1 MKVGIIGGSGLY
13 NLKELDKVK
22 NIQNDTP
29 LGKPSSDFLTG
40 EVHDIPLVFIPRH
53 GIGHVLLP
61 TEIPFRANIWGLK
74 KLGVTHLISVG
85 AVGSLKE
92 EIIPGH
98 IVFPDQF
105 IDLTRHRTSTF
116 FGNGVVAHVQFG
128 DPVCPK
134 LCEKLVKAAQVVGAT
149 IHLGGTYIC
158 MEGPAFSSRAESLL
172 YRSWGADVIGMTNAQ
187 EAKLAREAEMAFASI
202 ALATDYDCWHPDHDA
217 VTVEQVSKIMAQNTL
232 VAKEIIDEFA
242 IKFPQHREACSSGAD
257 TALDGAIMSSLQSLA
272 TEELE
277 KFTAIAGRLLNE
289 QEGK

>member
-13 NLKELDKVK
+13 NLKELEKVD
-22 NIQNDTP
+22 NVQLDTP
-29 LGKPSSDFLTG
+29 FGKPSSDFLTG
-40 EVHDIPLVFIPRH
+40 EVHDIPVVFIPRH

-116 FGNGVVAHVQFG
+116 FGNGIVAHVQFG
-128 DPVCPK
+128 DPVCSK
-134 LCEKLVKAAQVVGAT
+134 LSEKLVQSAQTVGAS

-187 EAKLAREAEMAFASI
+187 EAKLAREAEMSFASI
-202 ALATDYDCWHPDHDA
+202 ALATDYDCWHVSESEVNVDDIIKVMHENVETARRIIVETMRNLTPDFPNPQQDA
-217 VTVEQVSKIMAQNTL
+217 LKFALLTDKSKI
-232 VAKEIIDEFA
+232 
-242 IKFPQHREACSSGAD
+242 PQKTRND
-257 TALDGAIMSSLQSLA
+257 LDLFISRYLD
-272 TEELE
+272 
-277 KFTAIAGRLLNE
+277 
-289 QEGK
+289 

>member
-13 NLKELDKVK
+13 NLKELDKVN
-22 NIQNDTP
+22 NIQIDTP
-29 LGKPSSDFLTG
+29 FGKPSSDFLTG
-40 EVHDIPLVFIPRH
+40 EVHDIPVVFIPRH

-116 FGNGVVAHVQFG
+116 FGNGIVAHVQFG

-134 LCEKLVKAAQVVGAT
+134 LSEKLVQSAQTVGAN

-158 MEGPAFSSRAESLL
+158 IEGPAFSSRAESLL

-187 EAKLAREAEMAFASI
+187 EAKLAREAEIAFASI
-202 ALATDYDCWHPDHDA
+202 ALATDYDCWHISESEVNVEDIIKVMHENVETARRIIVETLRNLPPDFPNSQQDA
-217 VTVEQVSKIMAQNTL
+217 LKFSLITEKSKIPQKTR
-232 VAKEIIDEFA
+232 ID
-242 IKFPQHREACSSGAD
+242 
-257 TALDGAIMSSLQSLA
+257 LD
-272 TEELE
+272 
-277 KFTAIAGRLLNE
+277 LLLS
-289 QEGK
+289 KYLD

>member
-13 NLKELDKVK
+13 NLKELDKVN
-22 NIQNDTP
+22 NIQIDTP
-29 LGKPSSDFLTG
+29 FGKPSSDFLTG
-40 EVHDIPLVFIPRH
+40 EVHDIPVVFIPRH

-116 FGNGVVAHVQFG
+116 FGNGIVAHVQFG

-134 LCEKLVKAAQVVGAT
+134 LSEKLVQSAQTLGAS

-187 EAKLAREAEMAFASI
+187 EAKLAREAEMSFASI
-202 ALATDYDCWHPDHDA
+202 ALATDYDCWHVSESEVNVDDIIKVMHENVETARRIIVETMRNLTPDFPNSQQDA
-217 VTVEQVSKIMAQNTL
+217 LKFALLTDKSKI
-232 VAKEIIDEFA
+232 
-242 IKFPQHREACSSGAD
+242 PQKTRND
-257 TALDGAIMSSLQSLA
+257 LDLFISRYLD
-272 TEELE
+272 
-277 KFTAIAGRLLNE
+277 
-289 QEGK
+289 

>member
-13 NLKELDKVK
+13 NLKELDKVN
-22 NIQNDTP
+22 NIQIDTP
-29 LGKPSSDFLTG
+29 FGKPSSDFLTG
-40 EVHDIPLVFIPRH
+40 EVHDIPVVFIPRH

-116 FGNGVVAHVQFG
+116 FGNGIVAHVQFG

-134 LCEKLVKAAQVVGAT
+134 LSEKLVQSAQTVGAS

-187 EAKLAREAEMAFASI
+187 EAKLAREAEMSFASI
-202 ALATDYDCWHPDHDA
+202 ALATDYDCWHVSESEVNVDDIIKVMHENVETARRIIVETMSNLTNDFPNYQQDA
-217 VTVEQVSKIMAQNTL
+217 LKFALLTEKSKI
-232 VAKEIIDEFA
+232 
-242 IKFPQHREACSSGAD
+242 PQKTRND
-257 TALDGAIMSSLQSLA
+257 LDLFISKYLD
-272 TEELE
+272 
-277 KFTAIAGRLLNE
+277 
-289 QEGK
+289 

>member
-13 NLKELDKVK
+13 NLKELEKVDKV
-22 NIQNDTP
+22 QLDTP
-29 LGKPSSDFLTG
+29 FGKPSSDFLTG
-40 EVHDIPLVFIPRH
+40 EVHNIPVIFIPRH
-53 GIGHVLLP
+53 GLGHVLLP

-85 AVGSLKE
+85 AVGSLKQ

-134 LCEKLVKAAQVVGAT
+134 LSEKLVQAARAVGAT
-149 IHLGGTYIC
+149 FHLGGTYIC

-202 ALATDYDCWHPDHDA
+202 ALATDYDCWHVSESEVNVEDIIKVMHENVETARRIIVETLRNLPPDFPNSQQDA
-217 VTVEQVSKIMAQNTL
+217 LKFALITEKSKI
-232 VAKEIIDEFA
+232 
-242 IKFPQHREACSSGAD
+242 PQKTRSD
-257 TALDGAIMSSLQSLA
+257 LD
-272 TEELE
+272 
-277 KFTAIAGRLLNE
+277 LLLS
-289 QEGK
+289 KYLD

>member
-1 MKVGIIGGSGLY
+1 MKIGIIGGSGLY
-13 NLKELDKVK
+13 NLKELDKVN
-22 NIQNDTP
+22 NIQIDTP
-29 LGKPSSDFLTG
+29 FGKPSSDFLTG
-40 EVHDIPLVFIPRH
+40 EVHDIPVVFIPRH

-116 FGNGVVAHVQFG
+116 FGNGIVAHVQFG

-134 LCEKLVKAAQVVGAT
+134 LSEKLVQSAQTVGAS

-187 EAKLAREAEMAFASI
+187 EAKLAREAEMSFASI
-202 ALATDYDCWHPDHDA
+202 ALATDYDCWHVSESEVNVEDIIKVMHENVETARRIIVETMRNLTPDFPNPQQDA
-217 VTVEQVSKIMAQNTL
+217 LKFALLTDKSKI
-232 VAKEIIDEFA
+232 
-242 IKFPQHREACSSGAD
+242 PQKTRND
-257 TALDGAIMSSLQSLA
+257 LDLFISRYLD
-272 TEELE
+272 
-277 KFTAIAGRLLNE
+277 
-289 QEGK
+289 

>member
-13 NLKELDKVK
+13 NLKELDKVN
-22 NIQNDTP
+22 NIQIDTP
-29 LGKPSSDFLTG
+29 FGKPSSDFLTG
-40 EVHDIPLVFIPRH
+40 EVHDIPVVFIPRH

-116 FGNGVVAHVQFG
+116 FGNGIVAHVQFG
-128 DPVCPK
+128 EPVCPK
-134 LCEKLVKAAQVVGAT
+134 LSEKLVQSAQTVGAS

-158 MEGPAFSSRAESLL
+158 MEGPAFSSRAESML

-187 EAKLAREAEMAFASI
+187 EAKLAREAEMSFASI
-202 ALATDYDCWHPDHDA
+202 ALATDYDCWHVSESEVNVDDIIKVMHENVETARRIIVETMRNLTPDFPNSQQDA
-217 VTVEQVSKIMAQNTL
+217 LKFALLTEKSKI
-232 VAKEIIDEFA
+232 
-242 IKFPQHREACSSGAD
+242 PQKTRND
-257 TALDGAIMSSLQSLA
+257 LDLFISRYLD
-272 TEELE
+272 
-277 KFTAIAGRLLNE
+277 
-289 QEGK
+289 

>member
-13 NLKELDKVK
+13 NLKELEKVD
-22 NIQNDTP
+22 NVQLDTP
-29 LGKPSSDFLTG
+29 FGKPSSDFLTG
-40 EVHDIPLVFIPRH
+40 EVYDIPVIFIPRH
-53 GIGHVLLP
+53 GLGHLLMP

-98 IVFPDQF
+98 MVFPDQF

-116 FGNGVVAHVQFG
+116 FGNGVVAHVQLG

-134 LCEKLVKAAQVVGAT
+134 LCEKLVQAAQTVGAN

-158 MEGPAFSSRAESLL
+158 MEGPAFSTRAESLL

-202 ALATDYDCWHPDHDA
+202 ALATDYDCWHVSESEVNVEDIIMVMHENVETARRIIVETLRNLSPDFPNSQQDA
-217 VTVEQVSKIMAQNTL
+217 LKFALITEKSKI
-232 VAKEIIDEFA
+232 
-242 IKFPQHREACSSGAD
+242 PQKSRRD
-257 TALDGAIMSSLQSLA
+257 LD
-272 TEELE
+272 
-277 KFTAIAGRLLNE
+277 LLLS
-289 QEGK
+289 KYLD

>member
-13 NLKELDKVK
+13 NLKELEKVE
-22 NIQNDTP
+22 NVQLDTP
-29 LGKPSSDFLTG
+29 FGKPSSDFLTG
-40 EVHDIPLVFIPRH
+40 EVHDIPVIFIPRH
-53 GIGHVLLP
+53 GLGHALLP

-98 IVFPDQF
+98 MVFPDQF

-134 LCEKLVKAAQVVGAT
+134 LCEKLVQAAQTVGANM
-149 IHLGGTYIC
+149 HLGGTYIC

-202 ALATDYDCWHPDHDA
+202 ALATDYDCWHVSESEVNVEDIIKVMHENVETARRIIVETLRNLPPDFANSQQDA
-217 VTVEQVSKIMAQNTL
+217 LKFSLITEKSKI
-232 VAKEIIDEFA
+232 
-242 IKFPQHREACSSGAD
+242 PQKTRSD
-257 TALDGAIMSSLQSLA
+257 LD
-272 TEELE
+272 
-277 KFTAIAGRLLNE
+277 LLLS
-289 QEGK
+289 KYLD

>member
-1 MKVGIIGGSGLY
+1 MKIGIIGGSGLY
-13 NLKELDKVK
+13 NLKELEKVDKV
-22 NIQNDTP
+22 QLDTP
-29 LGKPSSDFLTG
+29 FGEPSSDFLTG
-40 EVHDIPLVFIPRH
+40 EVHNIPVIFIPRH
-53 GIGHVLLP
+53 GLGHVLLP

-98 IVFPDQF
+98 MVFPDQF

-116 FGNGVVAHVQFG
+116 FGNGVVGHVQFG

-134 LCEKLVKAAQVVGAT
+134 LSEKLVQAAQTVGAT

-202 ALATDYDCWHPDHDA
+202 ALATDYDCWHVSESEVNVEDIIKVMHENVETARRIIVETLRNLPPDFPNSQQDA
-217 VTVEQVSKIMAQNTL
+217 LKFALITEKSKI
-232 VAKEIIDEFA
+232 
-242 IKFPQHREACSSGAD
+242 PQKTRSD
-257 TALDGAIMSSLQSLA
+257 LD
-272 TEELE
+272 
-277 KFTAIAGRLLNE
+277 LLLS
-289 QEGK
+289 KYLD

>member
-13 NLKELDKVK
+13 NLKELEKIDNV
-22 NIQNDTP
+22 QLDTP
-29 LGKPSSDFLTG
+29 FGKPSSDFLTG
-40 EVHDIPLVFIPRH
+40 EVHDIPVIFIPRH
-53 GIGHVLLP
+53 GLGHVLLP

-98 IVFPDQF
+98 MVFPDQF

-128 DPVCPK
+128 DPVCSK
-134 LCEKLVKAAQVVGAT
+134 LCEKLVQAAQAVGAT

-202 ALATDYDCWHPDHDA
+202 ALATDYDCWHVSESEVNVEDIIKVMHENVETARRIIVETLRNLPPDFPNSQQDA
-217 VTVEQVSKIMAQNTL
+217 LKFALITEKSKI
-232 VAKEIIDEFA
+232 
-242 IKFPQHREACSSGAD
+242 PQKTRSD
-257 TALDGAIMSSLQSLA
+257 LD
-272 TEELE
+272 
-277 KFTAIAGRLLNE
+277 LLLS
-289 QEGK
+289 KYLD

>member
-1 MKVGIIGGSGLY
+1 MKIGIIGGSGLY
-13 NLKELDKVK
+13 NLKELEKVDKV
-22 NIQNDTP
+22 QLDTP
-29 LGKPSSDFLTG
+29 FGEPSSDFLTG
-40 EVHDIPLVFIPRH
+40 EVHNIPVIFIPRH

-98 IVFPDQF
+98 MVFPDQF

-116 FGNGVVAHVQFG
+116 FGNGVVGHVQFG

-134 LCEKLVKAAQVVGAT
+134 LFEKLVQAAQKVGAT

-202 ALATDYDCWHPDHDA
+202 ALATDYDCWHVSESEVNVEDIIKVMHENVETARRIIVETLRNLPPDFQNSQQDA
-217 VTVEQVSKIMAQNTL
+217 LKFALITEKSKIPQNTR
-232 VAKEIIDEFA
+232 D
-242 IKFPQHREACSSGAD
+242 D
-257 TALDGAIMSSLQSLA
+257 LD
-272 TEELE
+272 
-277 KFTAIAGRLLNE
+277 LLLS
-289 QEGK
+289 KYLD

>member
-13 NLKELDKVK
+13 NLKELDKVN
-22 NIQNDTP
+22 NIQIDTP
-29 LGKPSSDFLTG
+29 FGKPSSDFLTG
-40 EVHDIPLVFIPRH
+40 ELHDIPVVFIPRH

-116 FGNGVVAHVQFG
+116 FGNGIVAHVQFG

-134 LCEKLVKAAQVVGAT
+134 LSEKLVQSAQTVGAS

-187 EAKLAREAEMAFASI
+187 EAKLAREAEMSFASI
-202 ALATDYDCWHPDHDA
+202 ALATDYDCWHVSESEVNVDDIIKVMHENVETARRIIVETMRNLTPDFPNPQQDA
-217 VTVEQVSKIMAQNTL
+217 LKYALLTDKSKI
-232 VAKEIIDEFA
+232 
-242 IKFPQHREACSSGAD
+242 PQKTRND
-257 TALDGAIMSSLQSLA
+257 LDLFISKYLD
-272 TEELE
+272 
-277 KFTAIAGRLLNE
+277 
-289 QEGK
+289 

>member
-13 NLKELDKVK
+13 NLKELDKVN
-22 NIQNDTP
+22 NIQIDTP
-29 LGKPSSDFLTG
+29 FGKPSSDFLTG
-40 EVHDIPLVFIPRH
+40 ELHDIPVVFIPRH

-116 FGNGVVAHVQFG
+116 FGNGIVAHVQFG

-134 LCEKLVKAAQVVGAT
+134 LSEKLVQSAQTVGAS

-187 EAKLAREAEMAFASI
+187 EAKLAREAEMSFASI
-202 ALATDYDCWHPDHDA
+202 ALATDYDCWHVSESEVNVDDIIKVMHENVENARRIIVETMRNLTPDFPNSQQDA
-217 VTVEQVSKIMAQNTL
+217 LKFALLTDKSKISQKTRNDL
-232 VAKEIIDEFA
+232 DLLISRYID
-242 IKFPQHREACSSGAD
+242 
-257 TALDGAIMSSLQSLA
+257 
-272 TEELE
+272 
-277 KFTAIAGRLLNE
+277 
-289 QEGK
+289 

>member
-13 NLKELDKVK
+13 NLKELDKVN
-22 NIQNDTP
+22 NIKIDTP
-29 LGKPSSDFLTG
+29 FGKPSSDFLTG
-40 EVHDIPLVFIPRH
+40 EVHDIPVVFIPRH

-116 FGNGVVAHVQFG
+116 FGNGIVAHVQFG
-128 DPVCPK
+128 EPVCPK
-134 LCEKLVKAAQVVGAT
+134 LSEKLVQSAQTVGAS

-187 EAKLAREAEMAFASI
+187 EAKLAREAEMSFASI
-202 ALATDYDCWHPDHDA
+202 ALATDYDCWHVSESEVNVDDIIKVMHENVETARRIIVETMRNLTPDFPNPQQDA
-217 VTVEQVSKIMAQNTL
+217 LKFALLTDKSKIPKKTRN
-232 VAKEIIDEFA
+232 D
-242 IKFPQHREACSSGAD
+242 
-257 TALDGAIMSSLQSLA
+257 LDLFISRYLD
-272 TEELE
+272 
-277 KFTAIAGRLLNE
+277 
-289 QEGK
+289 

>member
-13 NLKELDKVK
+13 NLKELEKVDKV
-22 NIQNDTP
+22 QLDTP
-29 LGKPSSDFLTG
+29 FGKPSSDFLAG
-40 EVHDIPLVFIPRH
+40 EVHDIPVIFIPRH
-53 GIGHVLLP
+53 GFGHALLP

-98 IVFPDQF
+98 MVFPDQF

-134 LCEKLVKAAQVVGAT
+134 LCEKLGQAAQTVGAT

-202 ALATDYDCWHPDHDA
+202 ALATDYDCWHVSESEVNVEDIIKVMHENVETARRIIVETLRNLPPNFPNSQQDA
-217 VTVEQVSKIMAQNTL
+217 LKFALITEKSKI
-232 VAKEIIDEFA
+232 
-242 IKFPQHREACSSGAD
+242 PQKTRSD
-257 TALDGAIMSSLQSLA
+257 LD
-272 TEELE
+272 
-277 KFTAIAGRLLNE
+277 LLLS
-289 QEGK
+289 KYLD

>member
-13 NLKELDKVK
+13 NLKELEKVDKV
-22 NIQNDTP
+22 QLDTP
-29 LGKPSSDFLTG
+29 FGKPSSDFLTG
-40 EVHDIPLVFIPRH
+40 EVHDIPVIFIPRH
-53 GIGHVLLP
+53 GLGHVLLP

-98 IVFPDQF
+98 MVFPNQF

-134 LCEKLVKAAQVVGAT
+134 LRDKLVHAAQAVGAT

-172 YRSWGADVIGMTNAQ
+172 YRSWGADIIGMTNAQ

-202 ALATDYDCWHPDHDA
+202 ALATDYDCWHVSESEVNVEDIIKVMHENVETARRIIVETMRNLPADFPNSQQDA
-217 VTVEQVSKIMAQNTL
+217 LKFALITEKSKIPQNTRSDL
-232 VAKEIIDEFA
+232 SLLLSKY
-242 IKFPQHREACSSGAD
+242 
-257 TALDGAIMSSLQSLA
+257 LD
-272 TEELE
+272 
-277 KFTAIAGRLLNE
+277 
-289 QEGK
+289 

>member
-13 NLKELDKVK
+13 NLKELEKVDKV
-22 NIQNDTP
+22 QLDTP
-29 LGKPSSDFLTG
+29 FGKPSSDFLTG
-40 EVHDIPLVFIPRH
+40 EVHDIPVIFIPRH
-53 GIGHVLLP
+53 GLGHLLLP

-98 IVFPDQF
+98 MVFPDQF

-134 LCEKLVKAAQVVGAT
+134 LCEKLVQAAQVVGAT

-202 ALATDYDCWHPDHDA
+202 ALATDYDCWHVSESEVNVEDIIKVMHENVETAGRIIVETLRNLTPDFPNSQQDA
-217 VTVEQVSKIMAQNTL
+217 LKFALITETSKI
-232 VAKEIIDEFA
+232 
-242 IKFPQHREACSSGAD
+242 PQKTRSD
-257 TALDGAIMSSLQSLA
+257 LD
-272 TEELE
+272 
-277 KFTAIAGRLLNE
+277 LLLS
-289 QEGK
+289 KYLD

>member
-13 NLKELDKVK
+13 NLKELEKV
-22 NIQNDTP
+22 NNVQLDTP
-29 LGKPSSDFLTG
+29 FGKPSSDFLTG
-40 EVHDIPLVFIPRH
+40 EVHDIPVIFIPRH
-53 GIGHVLLP
+53 GLGHVLLP

-98 IVFPDQF
+98 MVFPDQF

-128 DPVCPK
+128 DPVCPN
-134 LCEKLVKAAQVVGAT
+134 LSEKLVQAAQAVGAT

-187 EAKLAREAEMAFASI
+187 EAKLAREAEMAFVSI
-202 ALATDYDCWHPDHDA
+202 ALATDYDCWHVSESEVNVEDIIKVMHENVETARRIIVETLRNLPSNFPNSQKDA
-217 VTVEQVSKIMAQNTL
+217 LKFALITEKSKI
-232 VAKEIIDEFA
+232 
-242 IKFPQHREACSSGAD
+242 PQKTRSN
-257 TALDGAIMSSLQSLA
+257 LD
-272 TEELE
+272 
-277 KFTAIAGRLLNE
+277 LLLS
-289 QEGK
+289 KYLD

>member
-22 NIQNDTP
+22 NIQIDTP
-29 LGKPSSDFLTG
+29 FGKPSSDFLTG
-40 EVHDIPLVFIPRH
+40 EIHDIPVDFIPRH

-116 FGNGVVAHVQFG
+116 FGNGIVAHVQFG

-134 LCEKLVKAAQVVGAT
+134 LSEKLVQSAQTVGAS

-187 EAKLAREAEMAFASI
+187 EAKLAREAEMSFASI
-202 ALATDYDCWHPDHDA
+202 ALATDYDCWHVSESEVNVDDIIKVMHENVETARRIIVETMSNLAPDFPNPQQDA
-217 VTVEQVSKIMAQNTL
+217 LKFALLTDKSKIPKDTRNDL
-232 VAKEIIDEFA
+232 DLFLRKYID
-242 IKFPQHREACSSGAD
+242 
-257 TALDGAIMSSLQSLA
+257 
-272 TEELE
+272 
-277 KFTAIAGRLLNE
+277 
-289 QEGK
+289 

>member
-13 NLKELDKVK
+13 NLKELDKVN
-22 NIQNDTP
+22 NIQMDTP
-29 LGKPSSDFLTG
+29 FGKPSSNFLTG
-40 EVHDIPLVFIPRH
+40 EIHDIPVVFIPRH

-92 EIIPGH
+92 EIVPGH

-116 FGNGVVAHVQFG
+116 FGNGIVAHVQFG

-134 LCEKLVKAAQVVGAT
+134 LSEKLVQSAQTVGAS

-187 EAKLAREAEMAFASI
+187 EAKLAREAEMSFASI
-202 ALATDYDCWHPDHDA
+202 ALATDYDCWHVSESEVNVDDIIKVMHENVETARRIIVETMRNLTPDFPNSQQDA
-217 VTVEQVSKIMAQNTL
+217 LKFALLTEKSKI
-232 VAKEIIDEFA
+232 
-242 IKFPQHREACSSGAD
+242 PQKTRND
-257 TALDGAIMSSLQSLA
+257 LDLFISRYLD
-272 TEELE
+272 
-277 KFTAIAGRLLNE
+277 
-289 QEGK
+289 

>member
-13 NLKELDKVK
+13 NLKELDKVN
-22 NIQNDTP
+22 NIQIDTP
-29 LGKPSSDFLTG
+29 FGKPSSDFLTG
-40 EVHDIPLVFIPRH
+40 ELHDIPVVFIPRH

-116 FGNGVVAHVQFG
+116 FGNGIVAHVQFG

-134 LCEKLVKAAQVVGAT
+134 LSEKLVQSAQTVGAS

-187 EAKLAREAEMAFASI
+187 EAKLAREAEMSFASI
-202 ALATDYDCWHPDHDA
+202 ALATDYDCWHVSESEVNVDDIIKVMHENVETARRIIVETMSNLTPDFPNPQQDA
-217 VTVEQVSKIMAQNTL
+217 LKFGLLTDKSIIPQKTRNDLDLFISKY
-232 VAKEIIDEFA
+232 
-242 IKFPQHREACSSGAD
+242 
-257 TALDGAIMSSLQSLA
+257 LD
-272 TEELE
+272 
-277 KFTAIAGRLLNE
+277 
-289 QEGK
+289 

>member
-13 NLKELDKVK
+13 NLKELDKVN
-22 NIQNDTP
+22 NIQIDTP
-29 LGKPSSDFLTG
+29 FGKPSSDFLTG
-40 EVHDIPLVFIPRH
+40 ELHDIPVVFIPRH

-92 EIIPGH
+92 DIIPGH

-105 IDLTRHRTSTF
+105 IDLTRHRSSTF
-116 FGNGVVAHVQFG
+116 FGNGIVAHVQFG
-128 DPVCPK
+128 EPVCPK
-134 LCEKLVKAAQVVGAT
+134 LSEKLVQSAKTVGAS

-187 EAKLAREAEMAFASI
+187 EAKLAREAEMSFASI
-202 ALATDYDCWHPDHDA
+202 ALATDYDCWHVSESEVNVDDIIKVMHENVETARRIIVETLRNLTPDFTNSQQDA
-217 VTVEQVSKIMAQNTL
+217 LKFALLTEKSKI
-232 VAKEIIDEFA
+232 
-242 IKFPQHREACSSGAD
+242 PQKTRND
-257 TALDGAIMSSLQSLA
+257 LDLFISRYLD
-272 TEELE
+272 
-277 KFTAIAGRLLNE
+277 
-289 QEGK
+289 

>member
-13 NLKELDKVK
+13 NLKELDKVN
-22 NIQNDTP
+22 NIQIDTP
-29 LGKPSSDFLTG
+29 FGKPSSDFLTG
-40 EVHDIPLVFIPRH
+40 EVHDIPVVFIPRH

-116 FGNGVVAHVQFG
+116 FGNGIVAHVQFG

-134 LCEKLVKAAQVVGAT
+134 LSEKLVQSAQTVGAS

-187 EAKLAREAEMAFASI
+187 EAKLAREAEMSFASI
-202 ALATDYDCWHPDHDA
+202 ALATDYDCWHVSESEVNVDDIIKVMHENVETARRIIVETMRNLTPDFPNPQQDA
-217 VTVEQVSKIMAQNTL
+217 LKFALLTDKSKI
-232 VAKEIIDEFA
+232 
-242 IKFPQHREACSSGAD
+242 PQKTRND
-257 TALDGAIMSSLQSLA
+257 LDLFISKYLD
-272 TEELE
+272 
-277 KFTAIAGRLLNE
+277 
-289 QEGK
+289 